1 MDSEEIQQEQQLPL
15 GDGRPETS
23 KSGAV
28 AVSSPA
34 VDPTSPLNVDLALA
48 LLERRDLPPET
59 LEQQPCND
67 KQRERHRDLTH
78 NQRAAEPLVHCWRCR
93 VARLSYP
100 LRKFPSGD
108 LQGRSQPEHNARQ
121 Q

>member
-59 LEQQPCND
+59 LEQ
-67 KQRERHRDLTH
+67 LG
-78 NQRAAEPLVHCWRCR
+78 R
-93 VARLSYP
+93 VISKAVTRN
-100 LRKFPSGD
+100 KNVAFV
-108 LQGRSQPEHNARQ
+108 RSSRFR
-121 Q
+121 